1 LLVSIIRR
9 YLQQAHHHDCE
20 DSSRPLV
27 SRRLLVCAPT
37 NKAIVV
43 LASRFLKANGNAPTN
58 CVLVG
63 DADKLLENGRA
74 SPLRRIFLYHWMQVV
89 IEEYRKLRNAFLPG
103 STRRSHKSLHDTA
116 LRLQIQLIRN
126 LAGYESQGVVQA
138 TAQVSNL
145 LQRLANG
152 EDVQGIVPKIEWL
165 VSLLGKIPS
174 DLVYRQVLNKAEVIF
189 CTLSC
194 AGGAVFRNT
203 SPVNDLIVDEAAA
216 ATEPEVCI
224 PFHLNPSRVLLVGDP
239 LQLPATILS
248 RQAATLGLA
257 KSLQERLML
266 DCRYPH
272 VMLNIQ
278 YRMKPDISHFPSS
291 RFYDA
296 KLLNG
301 GNVTSPSYGTVG
313 RANFPER
320 ILFGG
325 RPYTFLQVAGVEEQG
340 AGGSFRNPAEAQ
352 VVVDLLLHLRDDHDK
367 EWLSA
372 NRVRVIT
379 YYQAQV
385 GLLKRLFRQHNLS
398 DVVVAT
404 VDSSQGCES
413 DVVLVSLV
421 RSSHARSGGKGGN
434 VGFLADDRRMNVSLT
449 RARYQLVCIGNARQ
463 LQSCASETIRQLAT
477 DAHERGCVLP
487 YPSPHAVAV
496 NQQITPR
503 HTVFDYE

>member
-1 LLVSIIRR
+1 
-9 YLQQAHHHDCE
+9 
-20 DSSRPLV
+20 
-27 SRRLLVCAPT
+27 
-37 NKAIVV
+37 V
-43 LASRFLKANGNAPTN
+43 LASRFLRANGNAPTN

-74 SPLRRIFLYHWMQVV
+74 SPLRRIFLYSWMQVI

-103 STRRSHKSLHDTA
+103 STRRSNKGLHETA
-116 LRLQIQLIRN
+116 QRLQTQLIRN
-126 LAGYESQGVVQA
+126 LACYESKGVIQA
-138 TAQVSNL
+138 TAQISDL
-145 LQRLANG
+145 LKKVAKG
-152 EDVQGIVPKIEWL
+152 DEVQGIVPKIEGL
-165 VSLLGKIPS
+165 ISLLEKIPN

-194 AGGAVFRNT
+194 SGGAVFRTT

-224 PFHLNPSRVLLVGDP
+224 PFHLKPSRVLLVGDP

-257 KSLQERLML
+257 KSMQERLML

-291 RFYDA
+291 RFYNS

-301 GNVTSPSYGTVG
+301 GNVSSPSYGTAG
-313 RANFPER
+313 RPSHPER
-320 ILFGG
+320 ILLGG
-325 RPYTFLQVAGVEEQG
+325 RPYTFLQVGGVEEQG

-385 GLLKRLFRQHNLS
+385 ALLKRLFRQHNLA

-421 RSSHARSGGKGGN
+421 RSSHVNSGKAGN

-449 RARYQLVCIGNARQ
+449 RARFQLVCIGNARQ
-463 LQSCASETIRQLAT
+463 LQTCASETIRQLAI

-496 NQQITPR
+496 NQKHATPK
-503 HTVFDYE
+503 HHIFDYE